1 MKVAKRIESLPPYL
15 FAKLDEKLAAKR
27 AEGVDVI
34 SLGVGDPDLPTPPH
48 IVEAMA
54 EAIRDPATHRYPSYY
69 GTLEFRTAVAAWYDR
84 RFGVELDPATEVIA
98 LIGSKEGIAHLAFA
112 FVDPGDEVLV
122 SDPGYP
128 VYGTSTLLAG
138 GTPVSLPL
146 LADNDFRPDL
156 DAAPVTGRTKLAWL
170 NFPSNPTGA
179 VAADDTFERGVAW
192 AREHDVLLAHDAA
205 YSEIT
210 FDGYVAP
217 SILQTPGARD
227 VAIEFNSLSKFNN
240 MTGWRIGFCVGSAEA
255 IRRLGVVKT
264 NIDSGLFN
272 AIQRAGV
279 AALEGPQDHVDELRA
294 VYQRRRD
301 LMISTLNG
309 LGWEL
314 KPPLGAVY
322 VWMPVPDGETSVS
335 FADRLLDDAGV
346 FVAPGNGYGRHGEG
360 YVRASLTVADERLE
374 EALDRIS
381 RALGR

>member
-1 MKVAKRIESLPPYL
+1 MRVAKRIEALPPYL
-15 FAKLDEKLAAKR
+15 FAELDRKLDAKR

-48 IVEAMA
+48 IVEAMV

-69 GTLEFRTAVAAWYDR
+69 GTLEFRSAVAGWYER
-84 RFGVELDPATEVIA
+84 RFGVALDPESEVIT

-112 FVDPGDEVLV
+112 FVDPGDQALV

-146 LADNDFRPDL
+146 VAENDFLPDL
-156 DAAPVTGRTKLAWL
+156 DTAPVTERTKLAWL
-170 NFPSNPTGA
+170 NFPGNPTGA
-179 VAADDTFERGVAW
+179 VAADDTFERAVSW
-192 AREHDVLLAHDAA
+192 ARDRDVLLAHDAA

-279 AALEGPQDHVDELRA
+279 VALEGPQEHVDELRTI
-294 VYQRRRD
+294 YQRRRD
-301 LMISTLNG
+301 LVISTLNG
-309 LGWEL
+309 LGWDL
-314 KPPLGAVY
+314 KPPLGSIY
-322 VWMPVPDGETSVS
+322 VWIPVPEGETSVS
-335 FADRLLDDAGV
+335 FADRLLDEAGV
-346 FVAPGNGYGRHGEG
+346 FVAPGNGYGEHGEG
-360 YVRASLTVADERLE
+360 YVRASLTVTDERLA
-374 EALDRIS
+374 EALERIA

>member
-1 MKVAKRIESLPPYL
+1 VRVAKRIESLPPYL
-15 FAKLDEKLAAKR
+15 FARLDEKLAVKR

-54 EAIRDPATHRYPSYY
+54 EAIRDPETHRYPSYY
-69 GTLEFRTAVAAWYDR
+69 GTLEFRTAVADWYRR
-84 RFGVELDPATEVIA
+84 RFGVELDPQTEVIT
-98 LIGSKEGIAHLAFA
+98 LIGSKEGLAHLAFA
-112 FVDPGDEVLV
+112 FVDEGDEVLV

-146 LADNDFRPDL
+146 VAENGFLPEL
-156 DAAPVTGRTKLAWL
+156 DAAPVGERTKLAWL
-170 NFPSNPTGA
+170 NFPGNPTGA
-179 VAADDTFERGVAW
+179 VAADDTFEQAVAW
-192 AREHDVLLAHDAA
+192 AAEHRVLLAHDAA

-217 SILQTPGARD
+217 SILQTPRARD

-240 MTGWRIGFCVGSAEA
+240 MTGWRIGFCVGNAEA
-255 IRRLGVVKT
+255 IRALGVVKT

-279 AALEGPQDHVDELRA
+279 AALEGPQDHVEELRA

-301 LMISTLNG
+301 LLVSTLNG
-309 LGWEL
+309 LGWDL
-314 KPPLGAVY
+314 KPPLGSIY
-322 VWMPVPDGETSVS
+322 VWIPVPEGETSVS
-335 FADRLLDDAGV
+335 FADRLLDQAGV
-346 FVAPGNGYGRHGEG
+346 FVAPGNGYGEHGEG
-360 YVRASLTVADERLE
+360 FVRASLTVPDDRLE
-374 EALDRIS
+374 EALDRLGGT
-381 RALGR
+381 LGR